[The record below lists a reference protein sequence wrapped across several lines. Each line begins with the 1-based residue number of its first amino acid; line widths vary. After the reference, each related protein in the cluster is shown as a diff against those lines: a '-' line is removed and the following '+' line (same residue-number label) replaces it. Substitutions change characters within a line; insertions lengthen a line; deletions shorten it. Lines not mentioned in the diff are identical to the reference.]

1 MSLKTKGFFYN
12 FVGFALIYILLYAIA
27 TFFTG
32 LTGLWRPI
40 TAAVAASLL
49 SPKYQVVKTA
59 NGEKLFVSWIF
70 FKGVREVR

>member
-1 MSLKTKGFFYN
+1 MNLRTKGFLYN
-12 FVGFALIYILLYAIA
+12 FLSFALIYVVLYAGA

-49 SPKYQVVKTA
+49 SPKYQVVKTPS
-59 NGEKLFVSWIF
+59 GDKLFVSWIF